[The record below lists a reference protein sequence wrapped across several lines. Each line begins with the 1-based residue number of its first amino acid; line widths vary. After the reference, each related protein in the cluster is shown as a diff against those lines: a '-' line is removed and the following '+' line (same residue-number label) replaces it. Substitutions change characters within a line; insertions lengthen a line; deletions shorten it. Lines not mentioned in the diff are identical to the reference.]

1 MGDMPFSLR
10 TFSARGL
17 ALAAVLGVCLF
28 GLASAWAQ
36 PASAGTQSMDLR
48 VSVALAPGSGST
60 LEYRGTFTGAPLGR
74 GKVDLRTRLGG
85 AGSATVSYT
94 MSTSRGTISG
104 SANVTLAYSGS
115 TVTYK
120 GRASI
125 TKGTGAYRRVR
136 SRTLR
141 IAGRAGLTAER
152 VTLSLSGPITS

>member
-10 TFSARGL
+10 TFSARRL
-17 ALAAVLGVCLF
+17 ALAAVVGVCLF

>member
-10 TFSARGL
+10 TFSARRL

-28 GLASAWAQ
+28 GLASAWA
-36 PASAGTQSMDLR
+36 QSMDLR